1 MIMRSVLKRGA
12 ALLMALTLLASAV
25 GFAAAEGEETTK
37 TEELNEIFTTADLM
51 DATIEELLTAMEE
64 GRLTSE
70 RLVQMY
76 LDRIEAYDEP
86 LGLLTI
92 ISLNPDALE
101 EARAADQRRAQGENG
116 RLLGIPILVKDNI
129 DVANMATTCGSYT
142 RTGAIANVDAEVVAR
157 LRAEG
162 AVILGKTNMSE
173 FATYGESSV
182 SSNVG
187 AVSNPYDLSRTPAGS
202 SGGSAVA
209 VTCNFCA
216 AALGTD
222 TSTSLRRPASFAN
235 IYSLRASVGMVSQ
248 FGLYSL
254 NARQDVIGPLC
265 RTVEDL
271 TLVYDVISG
280 TDEKDFATTEADSYK
295 PADGFRLSSDAL
307 QGKRIGY
314 LANSFG
320 YTHSLSDGSL
330 LDDPTPLD
338 DKITSM
344 VENAVL
350 VLKNCGAELVDL
362 SQALPDYSYYYMDY
376 TAGTYARERFRETLN
391 SVLLD
396 NDIDAVIYVSQTD
409 VAEKK
414 ENAVGD
420 NNNSAWYISKF
431 SPLAGVPEVMLPM
444 GLSET
449 DKENGFDYPL
459 PLGLSMLTY
468 YGNEEELLS
477 MAYAYEQ
484 AAEFRVQPWTT
495 PALPDARLAAFA
507 DELLQ
512 DAQAL
517 DVTLCSDE
525 TVQEL
530 TSAAQSLAAMEMAVP
545 TAEGFAEEHQVDAAV
560 YKAAAER
567 LAAAYDICTAE
578 SETAEAMAAL
588 QEENVLETVSDQI
601 DTSEQEKTFAENS
614 TVSSGSVTPKSA
626 KRLLWISGAAVVAS
640 AAVAVYEKYKRKKD
654 RE

>member
-1 MIMRSVLKRGA
+1 MRSVLKRGA
-12 ALLMALTLLASAV
+12 ALLMALTLLISA
-25 GFAAAEGEETTK
+25 GGYAAAESEETTK
-37 TEELNEIFTTADLM
+37 IQELNEIFTTGDLM
-51 DATIEELLTAMEE
+51 DATIAELLTAMEE

-101 EARAADQRRAQGENG
+101 EARAADQKRAQGGSG
-116 RLLGIPILVKDNI
+116 RLLGIPILVKDDI

-142 RTGAIANVDAEVVAR
+142 RNWAIAYEDAEVISR
-157 LRAEG
+157 MRAEG

-173 FATYGESSV
+173 FAVYGDSSV

-216 AALGTD
+216 AALGED
-222 TSTSLRRPASFAN
+222 TSASLRRPASFAN

-254 NARQDVIGPLC
+254 NAYQDVIGPMC

-271 TLVYDVISG
+271 TLIYDVISG
-280 TDEKDFATTEADSYK
+280 TDEKDFRTADADSYK
-295 PADGFRLSSDAL
+295 PEDGFRLSADAL

-320 YTHSLSDGSL
+320 YTHSLADGSL
-330 LDDPTPLD
+330 LDYPTPLD

-350 VLKNCGAELVDL
+350 VLKECGADLVDL

-409 VAEKK
+409 VAEKQ

-420 NNNSAWYISKF
+420 NNNSAWYISKL

-449 DKENGFDYPL
+449 DEANGFDYPL

-468 YGNEEELLS
+468 YGNEAELLS

-484 AAEFRVQPWTT
+484 AADWRVQPWTT
-495 PALPDARLAAFA
+495 PALPDAQLAAFA
-507 DELLQ
+507 EELLQ
-512 DAQAL
+512 DAQTL
-517 DVTLCSDE
+517 DVTLCSED

-530 TSAAQSLAAMEMAVP
+530 TSAAQSLAAMEMAVS
-545 TAEGFAEEHQVDAAV
+545 TSEGFAEANQMDAAT
-560 YKAAAER
+560 YQSAAER
-567 LAAAYDICTAE
+567 LAAAYDACVDENRAV
-578 SETAEAMAAL
+578 EAMAL
-588 QEENVLETVSDQI
+588 MQEETAGEAMPDLSDTPAQEETYANS
-601 DTSEQEKTFAENS
+601 S
-614 TVSSGSVTPKSA
+614 TVSSRRATPKSA
-626 KRLLWISGAAVVAS
+626 KRLLWISGTAVVVSVAI
-640 AAVAVYEKYKRKKD
+640 AVYERYKRKKD
-654 RE
+654 KE

>member
-1 MIMRSVLKRGA
+1 MRSVLKRGA
-12 ALLMALTLLASAV
+12 ALLMALTLLISA
-25 GFAAAEGEETTK
+25 GSFAAAEGEETTK

-51 DATIEELLTAMEE
+51 DATIEELVAAMEE

-70 RLVQMY
+70 KLVQMY
-76 LDRIEAYDEP
+76 LDRIEAYDKP
-86 LGLLTI
+86 LELLTI
-92 ISLNPDALE
+92 ITLNPDALE
-101 EARAADQRRAQGENG
+101 EARAADQRRAQGESG

-129 DVANMATTCGSYT
+129 DVANIATTCGSYT
-142 RTGAIANVDAEVVAR
+142 RTGAIAYVDAEVVAR

-187 AVSNPYDLSRTPAGS
+187 AVANPYDLSRTPAGS

-222 TSTSLRRPASFAN
+222 TSASLRRPASFAN
-235 IYSLRASVGMVSQ
+235 IYSLRASMGMVSQ

-254 NARQDVIGPLC
+254 NAYQDVIGPMC

-280 TDEKDFATTEADSYK
+280 TDEKDFGTVNADSYK
-295 PADGFRLSSDAL
+295 PENGFRLSTDAL
-307 QGKRIGY
+307 RDKRIGY

-330 LDDPTPLD
+330 LDYSTPLD

-344 VENAVL
+344 VEDAVL

-376 TAGTYARERFRETLN
+376 TASTYARERFRETLN

-396 NDIDAVIYVSQTD
+396 NDIDAVIYVSQID
-409 VAEKK
+409 VAEKQ

-420 NNNSAWYISKF
+420 NNNSAWYISKL

-444 GLSET
+444 GLSGADEA
-449 DKENGFDYPL
+449 NGFDYPL

-484 AAEFRVQPWTT
+484 AADCRVQPWTT

-512 DAQAL
+512 DAQTL
-517 DVTLCSDE
+517 DVALCSDE
-525 TVQEL
+525 TIQEL
-530 TSAAQSLAAMEMAVP
+530 NSAAQSLAAMEMAVP
-545 TAEGFAEEHQVDAAV
+545 TAEGFAKEHEVDAVV
-560 YKAAAER
+560 YEAATVR
-567 LAAAYDICTAE
+567 LAAAYDACKAE
-578 SETAEAMAAL
+578 SKTVEAMAAL
-588 QEENVLETVSDQI
+588 QEKTDTEDASDQ
-601 DTSEQEKTFAENS
+601 TGASVQEETYAENS
-614 TVSSGSVTPKSA
+614 TASSGSVTPKSA
-626 KRLLWISGAAVVAS
+626 KRLLLISGAAVVAS

>member
-1 MIMRSVLKRGA
+1 MRSVLKRGA
-12 ALLMALTLLASAV
+12 ALLMALTLLISA
-25 GFAAAEGEETTK
+25 GGYAAAESEETTK
-37 TEELNEIFTTADLM
+37 IQELNEIFTTGDLM
-51 DATIEELLTAMEE
+51 DATIAELLTAMDE
-64 GRLTSE
+64 GRLTSK

-101 EARAADQRRAQGENG
+101 EARAADQKRAQGGSG
-116 RLLGIPILVKDNI
+116 RLLGIPILVKDDI

-142 RTGAIANVDAEVVAR
+142 RNWAIAYEDAEVISR
-157 LRAEG
+157 MRAEG

-173 FATYGESSV
+173 FAVYGDSSV

-216 AALGTD
+216 AALGED
-222 TSTSLRRPASFAN
+222 TSVSLRQPASFAN

-254 NARQDVIGPLC
+254 NAHQDVIGPMC

-271 TLVYDVISG
+271 TLIYDVISG
-280 TDEKDFATTEADSYK
+280 TDEKDFRTAEADSYK
-295 PADGFRLSSDAL
+295 PEDGFRLSADAL

-320 YTHSLSDGSL
+320 YTHSLADGSL
-330 LDDPTPLD
+330 LDYPTPLD

-350 VLKNCGAELVDL
+350 VLKECGADLVDL

-409 VAEKK
+409 VAEKQ

-420 NNNSAWYISKF
+420 NNNSAWYISKL

-449 DKENGFDYPL
+449 DEENGFDYPL

-468 YGNEEELLS
+468 YGNEAELLS

-484 AAEFRVQPWTT
+484 AADCRVQPWTT

-507 DELLQ
+507 EELLQ

-517 DVTLCSDE
+517 DVALCSDE
-525 TVQEL
+525 AIQEL
-530 TSAAQSLAAMEMAVP
+530 NSAAQSLAAMKMAMP
-545 TAEGFAEEHQVDAAV
+545 TAEGFAEEHQVDAAT
-560 YKAAAER
+560 YQSATER
-567 LAAAYDICTAE
+567 LAAAYDACRAE
-578 SETAEAMAAL
+578 SKTAEAMAAL
-588 QEENVLETVSDQI
+588 QEETAVEAMPDLNDTTVQEETY
-601 DTSEQEKTFAENS
+601 ANS
-614 TVSSGSVTPKSA
+614 SAVSSRRATPKSA

-654 RE
+654 KE

>member
-1 MIMRSVLKRGA
+1 MRSVLKRGA
-12 ALLMALTLLASAV
+12 VLLMALTLLISA
-25 GFAAAEGEETTK
+25 GGYAAAESEETTK
-37 TEELNEIFTTADLM
+37 IQELNEIFTTGDLM
-51 DATIEELLTAMEE
+51 DATIAELLTAMDE
-64 GRLTSE
+64 GRLTSK

-101 EARAADQRRAQGENG
+101 EARAADQKRAQGGSG
-116 RLLGIPILVKDNI
+116 RLLGIPILVKDDI

-142 RTGAIANVDAEVVAR
+142 RNWAIAYEDAEVISR
-157 LRAEG
+157 MRAEG

-173 FATYGESSV
+173 FAVYGDSSV

-216 AALGTD
+216 AALGED
-222 TSTSLRRPASFAN
+222 TSASLRRPASFAN

-254 NARQDVIGPLC
+254 NAYQDVIGPMC

-271 TLVYDVISG
+271 TLIYDVISG
-280 TDEKDFATTEADSYK
+280 TDEKDFRTAEADSYK
-295 PADGFRLSSDAL
+295 PEDGFRLSADAL

-320 YTHSLSDGSL
+320 YTHSLADGSL
-330 LDDPTPLD
+330 LDYPTPLD

-376 TAGTYARERFRETLN
+376 TASTYARERFRETLN

-409 VAEKK
+409 VAEKQ

-420 NNNSAWYISKF
+420 NNNSAWYISKL

-444 GLSET
+444 GLSGT
-449 DKENGFDYPL
+449 DKKNGFDYPL

-484 AAEFRVQPWTT
+484 AADCRVQPWTT

-512 DAQAL
+512 DAQTL
-517 DVTLCSDE
+517 DVALCSDE
-525 TVQEL
+525 TIQEL
-530 TSAAQSLAAMEMAVP
+530 NSAAQSLAAMEMAVP
-545 TAEGFAEEHQVDAAV
+545 TAEGFAKEHQVDAAV
-560 YKAAAER
+560 YEAAVGR
-567 LAAAYDICTAE
+567 LAAAYDACKAE
-578 SETAEAMAAL
+578 SKTVEAMAAL
-588 QEENVLETVSDQI
+588 QEKTDEEAASDQT
-601 DTSEQEKTFAENS
+601 DASEREKTYAENS
-614 TVSSGSVTPKSA
+614 TASSGSVTPKSA

-640 AAVAVYEKYKRKKD
+640 AAVAVYENYKRKKD
-654 RE
+654 KE

>member
-1 MIMRSVLKRGA
+1 MRSVLKRGA
-12 ALLMALTLLASAV
+12 ALLMALTLLISA
-25 GFAAAEGEETTK
+25 GGYAAAESEETTK
-37 TEELNEIFTTADLM
+37 IQELNEIFTTGDLM
-51 DATIEELLTAMEE
+51 DATIAELLTAMDE

-101 EARAADQRRAQGENG
+101 EARAADQKRAQGGSG
-116 RLLGIPILVKDNI
+116 RLLGIPILVKDDI

-142 RTGAIANVDAEVVAR
+142 RNWAIAYEDAEVISR
-157 LRAEG
+157 MRAEG

-173 FATYGESSV
+173 FAVYGDSSV

-216 AALGTD
+216 AALGED
-222 TSTSLRRPASFAN
+222 TSASLRRPASFAN

-254 NARQDVIGPLC
+254 NAYQDVIGPMC

-271 TLVYDVISG
+271 TLIYDVISG
-280 TDEKDFATTEADSYK
+280 TDEKDFRTADADSYK
-295 PADGFRLSSDAL
+295 PEDGFRLSADAL

-320 YTHSLSDGSL
+320 YTHSLADGSL
-330 LDDPTPLD
+330 LDYPTPLD

-350 VLKNCGAELVDL
+350 VLKECGADLVDL

-409 VAEKK
+409 VAEKQ

-420 NNNSAWYISKF
+420 NNNSAWYISKL

-449 DKENGFDYPL
+449 DEANGFDYPL

-468 YGNEEELLS
+468 YGNEAELLS

-484 AAEFRVQPWTT
+484 AADWRVQPWTT
-495 PALPDARLAAFA
+495 PALPDAQLAAFA
-507 DELLQ
+507 EELLQ
-512 DAQAL
+512 DAQTL
-517 DVTLCSDE
+517 DVTLCSED

-530 TSAAQSLAAMEMAVP
+530 TSAAQSLAAMEMAVS
-545 TAEGFAEEHQVDAAV
+545 TSEGFAEANQMDAAT
-560 YKAAAER
+560 YQSAAER
-567 LAAAYDICTAE
+567 LAAAYDACVDENRAV
-578 SETAEAMAAL
+578 EAMAL
-588 QEENVLETVSDQI
+588 MQEETAGEAMPDLSDTPAQEETYANS
-601 DTSEQEKTFAENS
+601 S
-614 TVSSGSVTPKSA
+614 TVSSRRATPKSA
-626 KRLLWISGAAVVAS
+626 KRLLWISGTAVVVSVAI
-640 AAVAVYEKYKRKKD
+640 AVYERYKRKKD
-654 RE
+654 KE

>member
-1 MIMRSVLKRGA
+1 MRSVLKRGA
-12 ALLMALTLLASAV
+12 ALLMALTLLTSA
-25 GFAAAEGEETTK
+25 GSFAAAEGEETTK

-70 RLVQMY
+70 KLVQMY
-76 LDRIEAYDEP
+76 LDRIEAYDKP
-86 LGLLTI
+86 LELLTI
-92 ISLNPDALE
+92 ITLNHDALE
-101 EARAADQRRAQGENG
+101 EARAADQKRAQGESG

-129 DVANMATTCGSYT
+129 DVANIATTCGSYT
-142 RTGAIANVDAEVVAR
+142 RTGAIAYVDAEVIAR

-187 AVSNPYDLSRTPAGS
+187 AVANPYDLSRTPAGS

-222 TSTSLRRPASFAN
+222 ASTSLRRPASFAN
-235 IYSLRASVGMVSQ
+235 IYSLRASMGMVSQ
-248 FGLYSL
+248 YGLYTL
-254 NARQDVIGPLC
+254 NAYQDAIGPLC

-271 TLVYDVISG
+271 TLIYDVISG
-280 TDEKDFATTEADSYK
+280 TDEKDFATVDADSYK
-295 PADGFRLSSDAL
+295 PEDGIQLSSDAL

-320 YTHSLSDGSL
+320 YTHSLSDGSP
-330 LDDPTPLD
+330 LDYPTPLD
-338 DKITSM
+338 NKIVGM
-344 VENAVL
+344 VENALHVL
-350 VLKNCGAELVDL
+350 TNCGAELVDL

-376 TAGTYARERFRETLN
+376 TASQYSRERFRETLN
-391 SVLLD
+391 SVLLE

-409 VAEKK
+409 VAEKQ

-420 NNNSAWYISKF
+420 NNNSAWYISKL
-431 SPLAGVPEVMLPM
+431 SPLSGVPEVMLPM
-444 GLSET
+444 GLSAT
-449 DKENGFDYPL
+449 DEANGFDYPL
-459 PLGLSMLTY
+459 PLGLSMLTS
-468 YGNEEELLS
+468 YGNEAELLS

-495 PALPDARLAAFA
+495 PALPDTQLAAFA
-507 DELLQ
+507 DKLMQ
-512 DAQAL
+512 DAQTL
-517 DVTLCSDE
+517 DVTLCSEDA
-525 TVQEL
+525 VQEL
-530 TSAAQSLAAMEMAVP
+530 AAAAQSLAAMEMAVP
-545 TAEGFAEEHQVDAAV
+545 TADGFAKVNQVDAAV
-560 YKAAAER
+560 YEIATER
-567 LAAAYDICTAE
+567 LAAAYDVCRSE
-578 SETAEAMAAL
+578 SKTVEAMAAL
-588 QEENVLETVSDQI
+588 QEKTDSEAASNQI
-601 DTSEQEKTFAENS
+601 NASEQEETYTASS

-626 KRLLWISGAAVVAS
+626 KRLLWISGVAVVVS
-640 AAVAVYEKYKRKKD
+640 AAVAVYEKYKRRKD

>member
-1 MIMRSVLKRGA
+1 MRSVLKRGA
-12 ALLMALTLLASAV
+12 ALLMALTLLASA
-25 GFAAAEGEETTK
+25 GSFAAAEGEETTK

-64 GRLTSE
+64 GRLTSK

-101 EARAADQRRAQGENG
+101 EARAADQRRAQGESG

-142 RTGAIANVDAEVVAR
+142 RTWAIASEDAEVIAR
-157 LRAEG
+157 LRGEG

-173 FATYGESSV
+173 FAAYGESSV

-187 AVSNPYDLSRTPAGS
+187 AVANPYDLSRTPAGS

-222 TSTSLRRPASFAN
+222 TSASLRRPASFAN
-235 IYSLRASVGMVSQ
+235 IYSLRASMGMVSQ
-248 FGLYSL
+248 SGLYSL
-254 NARQDVIGPLC
+254 NAYQDVIGPMC

-271 TLVYDVISG
+271 ALIYDVISG
-280 TDEKDFATTEADSYK
+280 TDERDIATAEAESYK
-295 PADGFRLSSDAL
+295 PEDGFQIRSDAL
-307 QGKRIGY
+307 RGKRIGY

-330 LDDPTPLD
+330 LDYPTPLD
-338 DKITSM
+338 GKITSM
-344 VENAVL
+344 VEKAVL
-350 VLKNCGAELVDL
+350 ILKNCGAELVDL

-376 TAGTYARERFRETLN
+376 TASTYARERFRETLN

-409 VAEKK
+409 VAEKQ

-420 NNNSAWYISKF
+420 NNNGAWYISKL

-449 DKENGFDYPL
+449 DEENGFDYPL

-484 AAEFRVQPWTT
+484 AADCRVQPWTT
-495 PALPDARLAAFA
+495 PALPDAQLAAFA
-507 DELLQ
+507 EELLQ

-517 DVTLCSDE
+517 DVALCSDE

-545 TAEGFAEEHQVDAAV
+545 SAEGFAAEHQVDAAV
-560 YKAAAER
+560 YEAAAER
-567 LAAAYDICTAE
+567 LAAAYDACQAE
-578 SETAEAMAAL
+578 SKTVEAMAAL
-588 QEENVLETVSDQI
+588 QEKTDTEDASDQ
-601 DTSEQEKTFAENS
+601 TGASVQEETYTENS
-614 TVSSGSVTPKSA
+614 TASSGSVTPKSA

-640 AAVAVYEKYKRKKD
+640 AAVAVYENYKRKKD
-654 RE
+654 KE

>member
-1 MIMRSVLKRGA
+1 MRSVLKRGA
-12 ALLMALTLLASAV
+12 VLLMALTLLISA
-25 GFAAAEGEETTK
+25 GGYAAAESEETTK
-37 TEELNEIFTTADLM
+37 IQELHEIFTTGDLM
-51 DATIEELLTAMEE
+51 DATIAELLTAMDE

-101 EARAADQRRAQGENG
+101 EARAADQKRAQGVSG
-116 RLLGIPILVKDNI
+116 RLLGIPILAKDDI

-142 RTGAIANVDAEVVAR
+142 RNWAIAYEDAEVISR

-173 FATYGESSV
+173 FAVYGDSSV

-216 AALGTD
+216 AALGED
-222 TSTSLRRPASFAN
+222 TSASLRRPASFAN

-254 NARQDVIGPLC
+254 NAYQDVIGPMC

-271 TLVYDVISG
+271 TLIYDVISG
-280 TDEKDFATTEADSYK
+280 TDEKDFRTAEADSYK
-295 PADGFRLSSDAL
+295 PEDGFQLSADAL

-320 YTHSLSDGSL
+320 YTHSLGDGSL
-330 LDDPTPLD
+330 LDYPTPLD

-376 TAGTYARERFRETLN
+376 TASTYARERFRETLN

-396 NDIDAVIYVSQTD
+396 NDIDVVIYVSQTD
-409 VAEKK
+409 VAEKQ

-420 NNNSAWYISKF
+420 NNNSAWYISKL

-449 DKENGFDYPL
+449 DEANGFDYPL

-468 YGNEEELLS
+468 YGNEAELLS

-484 AAEFRVQPWTT
+484 AADWRVQPWTT
-495 PALPDARLAAFA
+495 PALPDAQLAAFA
-507 DELLQ
+507 EELLQ
-512 DAQAL
+512 DAQTL
-517 DVTLCSDE
+517 DVTLCSED

-545 TAEGFAEEHQVDAAV
+545 TSEGFAEENQVDAAT
-560 YKAAAER
+560 YQSAAER
-567 LAAAYDICTAE
+567 LAAAYDACVDENRAVE
-578 SETAEAMAAL
+578 ALALMQEETAGEAMPDLGDTPA
-588 QEENVLETVSDQI
+588 QEETYANS
-601 DTSEQEKTFAENS
+601 S
-614 TVSSGSVTPKSA
+614 TVSSRRATPKSA
-626 KRLLWISGAAVVAS
+626 KRLLWISGTAVVVS
-640 AAVAVYEKYKRKKD
+640 AAIAVYERYKRKKD
-654 RE
+654 KE